1 MKKYRVLVLLWCF
14 ALGVALSHKVRES
27 PLGTPPS
34 TQAPQ
39 RCVLRLARDVQ
50 DLPDGGKRVIH
61 SWLEC
66 EGEEPR
72 VGISTVYS
80 KEEFKSVGKATKAG
94 ETQTKLRMSQ

>member
-1 MKKYRVLVLLWCF
+1 MKYRVLVALWCF
-14 ALGVALSHKVRES
+14 ALGLALSHTLHES
-27 PLGTPPS
+27 RPGTPVS
-34 TQAPQ
+34 TQTPQ

-80 KEEFKSVGKATKAG
+80 KEEFKSVGQPTKVS
-94 ETQTKLRMSQ
+94 ETLQRMSQ

>member
-1 MKKYRVLVLLWCF
+1 MKKYRVLVVLWCF
-14 ALGVALSHKVRES
+14 ALGVALSHALREPTPVS
-27 PLGTPPS
+27 PVS

-50 DLPDGGKRVIH
+50 DLPHGGKRVIH

-72 VGISTVYS
+72 VGVSTVYS
-80 KEEFKSVGKATKAG
+80 KEEFKSVGPTKIIPIQ
-94 ETQTKLRMSQ
+94 E

>member
-1 MKKYRVLVLLWCF
+1 MKYRVLVALWCF
-14 ALGVALSHKVRES
+14 ALGLALSHTLRES
-27 PLGTPPS
+27 RPGTPVS
-34 TQAPQ
+34 TQTPP

-80 KEEFKSVGKATKAG
+80 KEEFKSVGQPMKVSEAL
-94 ETQTKLRMSQ
+94 LRMSQ